1 VQRKAGWRESLPLK
15 ADCLDILSVKE
26 IAKLQS
32 AKEILRKMKLG
43 LKANDGED
51 LRRSSLLTTF
61 V

>member
-1 VQRKAGWRESLPLK
+1 
-15 ADCLDILSVKE
+15 VKE

>member
-1 VQRKAGWRESLPLK
+1 VQRKAGWRESLPLT
-15 ADCLDILSVKE
+15 ADCLDILSVKK
-26 IAKLQS
+26 IAKLS

-51 LRRSSLLTTF
+51 LRRISLLTTF